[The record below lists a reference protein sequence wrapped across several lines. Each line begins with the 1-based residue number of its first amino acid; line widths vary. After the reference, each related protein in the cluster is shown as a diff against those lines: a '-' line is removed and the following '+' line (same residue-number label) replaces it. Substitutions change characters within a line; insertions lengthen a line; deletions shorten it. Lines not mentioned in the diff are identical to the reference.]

1 MGLNLTGIMAV
12 ITLAISLAFGTYFTV
27 SQKRIASLIENQ
39 AKLELAVKTQEQTI
53 ATLNARYKNQLSAFT
68 ALTADNKNL
77 TTDRDRLVN
86 KLIDHDLEELSR
98 YKPALVE
105 KRINDGTKQ
114 VFDSFVNLSTK

>member
-12 ITLAISLAFGTYFTV
+12 VLLAISIAFGTYFTI

-53 ATLNARYKNQLSAFT
+53 ATLDAKYKNQLSALT
-68 ALTADNKNL
+68 ALAVDNKNL
-77 TTDRDRLVN
+77 TSDRDRLVS

>member
-53 ATLNARYKNQLSAFT
+53 ATLNARYKNQLSALT